1 MTARDVEQAAGRAG
15 IAGAVGA
22 AVGIATGD
30 VVAIV
35 LGAPSPVVAVADAAV
50 DRAPGALLR
59 AGIDAF
65 APFTKPVAVL
75 AVVAVVVGVGAAVGR
90 RSVARPR
97 LPWAVAVPLAVVAA
111 LAAASID
118 TPVRST
124 ISAVLAAAAGAA
136 TTGALVRRAGPVR
149 DGTTA
154 PADDGPVASPLDPPG
169 TRRSFLGLAAAG
181 TAFAVL
187 GPASLRRLRSSG
199 PATPPPVAALPE
211 PAYRGPVAATTFDG
225 AVTGLTPAI
234 TPNDR
239 FYRIDTSFI
248 IPRVDVDTWTL
259 EIGGLVERPRR
270 LTYADLLAM
279 PLVEEEVTIA
289 CVSNE
294 VGDRLVGNARWL
306 GVPLARLLEE
316 AGVLPEGEQVMGRSV
331 DGWTGG
337 FPTAAALDGRTALV
351 AVGMNGEPL
360 PYAHGFPA
368 RLIVP
373 GIYGY
378 VSATKWLAA
387 IDLVP
392 WERDGFWVPRGW
404 SKLGPVKTQSRI
416 DVPRTGTRVPAGP
429 AVVAG
434 VAWAPVRGV
443 TKVEVSVDD
452 GPWRTA
458 RLAGGAGP
466 ATWVQWLLDWEATP
480 GAHRIRVR
488 ATDGDGITQTPVEQD
503 VVPDGATGWHQ
514 VQVSV
519 D

>member
-1 MTARDVEQAAGRAG
+1 MTGPGTRGATGRAG

-22 AVGIATGD
+22 AVGLAVGD
-30 VVAIV
+30 VVAVV
-35 LGAPSPVVAVADAAV
+35 LGAPSPVAAVADTAV
-50 DRAPGALLR
+50 DRAPSAVLR
-59 AGIDAF
+59 AGIQAF
-65 APFTKPVAVL
+65 APFTKPVTVL
-75 AVVAVVVGVGAAVGR
+75 AVVAVVVSVGASTGR
-90 RSVARPR
+90 RASARPW
-97 LPWAVAVPLAVVAA
+97 LPWTVGGLFAAVAA

-124 ISAVLAAAAGAA
+124 LAATLAALAGVTTLRALLRRTGAA
-136 TTGALVRRAGPVR
+136 A
-149 DGTTA
+149 DGDQA
-154 PADDGPVASPLDPPG
+154 ASPLDPPG

-181 TAFAVL
+181 TTFAMF
-187 GPASLRRLRSSG
+187 GPATLRRLRSSG
-199 PATPPPVAALPE
+199 PGAPPPVGALPA
-211 PAYRGPVAATTFDG
+211 PTVRGPVAASNFDG
-225 AVTGLTPAI
+225 AVAGLSPAI
-234 TPNDR
+234 TPNSA
-239 FYRIDTSFI
+239 FYRIDTAFI
-248 IPRVDVDTWTL
+248 VPRVDVDAWSL

-279 PLVEEEVTIA
+279 PLVEEEMTMA

-294 VGDRLVGNARWL
+294 VGDNLVGNARWL

-316 AGVLPEGEQVMGRSV
+316 AGVRPEGTQVMSRSV
-331 DGWTGG
+331 DGWTAG
-337 FPTAAALDGRTALV
+337 FPTSVALDGRTALV

-360 PYAHGFPA
+360 PYRHGFPA
-368 RLIVP
+368 RLVVP

-392 WERDGFWVPRGW
+392 WERDGYWVPRGW

-443 TKVEVSVDD
+443 TVVEVAVDD

-458 RLAGGAGP
+458 RIAGGAGP
-466 ATWVQWLLDWEATP
+466 TTWVQWLIDWEATP
-480 GAHRIRVR
+480 GVHRIRVR
-488 ATDGDGITQTPVEQD
+488 ATDGDGVTQTREEAD
-503 VVPDGATGWHQ
+503 VIPDGATGWHQ